1 MKPHAKASPPG
12 LWLEREASMGESSSP
27 PLRRLRVAGERGAL
41 GLPSPEGGTR
51 VWEGLVGNSG
61 GKCGFGGSASGEVL
75 LRCERDKGANLFV
88 WISVRVDLTRYSPFK
103 YSEFKINF
111 SSNLSS
117 QI

>member
-1 MKPHAKASPPG
+1 MTFSRLRESREEAQGATKPHAKASPPG

-61 GKCGFGGSASGEVL
+61 GKCGFDGSASGEVYYGVNVI
-75 LRCERDKGANLFV
+75 RERTCSLDFC
-88 WISVRVDLTRYSPFK
+88 
-103 YSEFKINF
+103 
-111 SSNLSS
+111 SSRFNSILD
-117 QI
+117 I